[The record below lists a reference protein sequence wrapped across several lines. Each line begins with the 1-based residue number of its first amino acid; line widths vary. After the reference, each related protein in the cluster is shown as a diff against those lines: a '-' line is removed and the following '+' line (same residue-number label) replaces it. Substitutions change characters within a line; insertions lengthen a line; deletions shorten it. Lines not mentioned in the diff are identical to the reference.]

1 MANRTVYVESEV
13 NISQF
18 DTQDLLDELQDR
30 GELHLDHDIVLAIWA
45 KRRVGNNYETEL
57 DELIYSTLGKIV

>member
-1 MANRTVYVESEV
+1 MSNRTVYVESEV
-13 NISQF
+13 HISQF

-30 GELHLDHDIVLAIWA
+30 GELHLDQDLVAAIWA
-45 KRRVGNNYETEL
+45 KRRIGNNYETEL